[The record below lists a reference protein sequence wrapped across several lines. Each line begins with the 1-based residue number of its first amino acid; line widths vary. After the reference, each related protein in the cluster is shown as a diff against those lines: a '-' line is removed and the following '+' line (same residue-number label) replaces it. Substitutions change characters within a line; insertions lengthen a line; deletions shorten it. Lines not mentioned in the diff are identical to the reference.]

1 MTSGGDR
8 SILLIQIRRPD
19 DVMSLHERQ
28 CISNRIGALKRPLTS
43 WNAFESP
50 VPSKML
56 AQCAG
61 IIIGGSGDFS
71 VHHPLS
77 QRFVE
82 PLLKTL
88 DEIAALRRPLFGIC
102 FGHQLFGRWLGQAV
116 VTDPERAELGT
127 VEVVKTPSG
136 MVTPVLKA
144 LPDRFL
150 VHSGHS
156 DVVDGCPTDCELIL
170 SNERA
175 STQGFLHRSL
185 PAMTCQF
192 HPDMT
197 ANDAIERLNAYQE
210 GFSERLS
217 STTPPAETMFL
228 RGADD
233 ACELIDSF
241 FRLYLDDARMS

>member
-1 MTSGGDR
+1 MLKISVIVLRGNRYDFRWGPPHFIDPD
-8 SILLIQIRRPD
+8 QRPD
-19 DVMSLHERQ
+19 DLMSLFMSGNVFAHR
-28 CISNRIGALKRPLTS
+28 ISGLRRPLTS

-56 AQCAG
+56 AHCAG

-82 PLLKTL
+82 PLLTTL

-144 LPDRFL
+144 LPDHFL

-156 DVVDGCPTDCELIL
+156 DVVDGCPTDCDLIL
-170 SNERA
+170 SNERV
-175 STQGFLHRSL
+175 STQGVSA
-185 PAMTCQF
+185 PVITG
-192 HPDMT
+192 D
-197 ANDAIERLNAYQE
+197 D
-210 GFSERLS
+210 LS
-217 STTPPAETMFL
+217 ISS
-228 RGADD
+228 GY
-233 ACELIDSF
+233 DSK
-241 FRLYLDDARMS
+241 RRH